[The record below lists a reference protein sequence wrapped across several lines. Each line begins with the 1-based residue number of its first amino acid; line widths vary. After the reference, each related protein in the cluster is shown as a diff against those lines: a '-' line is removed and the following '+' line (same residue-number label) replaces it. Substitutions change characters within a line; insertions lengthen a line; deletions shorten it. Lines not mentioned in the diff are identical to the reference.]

1 MSVSATHWKGQL
13 SFVTASLTFNVC
25 VDGAIVHQQE
35 KFVNKNFVE
44 EF

>member
-13 SFVTASLTFNVC
+13 PFVTASLTFNVC
-25 VDGAIVHQQE
+25 VDGAIVQQSE
-35 KFVNKNFVE
+35 KFVNAEFVE